1 MADRIDEIK
10 NVSFITLFF
19 NDESPDEIRNII
31 AEYNNGGRYRENIKN
46 KQNTQTIEQ
55 NRTKNDKNNKGRMMT

>member
-1 MADRIDEIK
+1 LKKIK
-10 NVSFITLFF
+10 KILTTYKMCY
-19 NDESPDEIRNII
+19 II
-31 AEYNNGGRYRENIKN
+31 ALKNRENIKN